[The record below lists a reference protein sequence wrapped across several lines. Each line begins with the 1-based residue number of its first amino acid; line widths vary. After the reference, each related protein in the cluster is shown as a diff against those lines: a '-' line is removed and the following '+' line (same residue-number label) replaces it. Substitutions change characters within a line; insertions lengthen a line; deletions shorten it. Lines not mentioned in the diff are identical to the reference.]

1 MNRKDFMNEL
11 EKLLTS
17 IPYEEKKE
25 ALQYYTDY
33 FEDAGEENEMQ
44 VIEELGRPEKVAAT
58 IMADLKNGNREH
70 GEFTEHGYSDSR
82 FEKRDDLIRKEKTDK
97 KSGNGYTYH
106 STGQNDSFEG
116 NPYTENVR
124 ESDRPRTSRTLKI
137 ILIILIALT
146 VIPVA
151 WPVLMGGVALVIGIV
166 CAAFG
171 LFAGLLIGSVVLMAV
186 GFIIFIFGLTKLLA
200 ALPIAL
206 LTSGSGLVIFVLG
219 LIATVATVKLCMIVY
234 PAMIR
239 GIVAICRWPFH
250 RRAVS

>member
-1 MNRKDFMNEL
+1 MNRNEFMNKL
-11 EKLLTS
+11 EKLLLN
-17 IPYEEKKE
+17 IPFDEKKE

-44 VIEELGRPEKVAAT
+44 VIEELGSPQKVAET
-58 IMADLKNGNREH
+58 IMAELKNGNREH
-70 GEFTEHGYSDSR
+70 GEFTENGYSDSR
-82 FEKRDDLIRKEKTDK
+82 FEKRDDLIRKEKADK
-97 KSGNGYTYH
+97 KAGSGYTYH
-106 STGQNDSFEG
+106 STGQNNSFDK
-116 NPYTENVR
+116 NPYTENSKER
-124 ESDRPRTSRTLKI
+124 EKPRTSRTLKI

-151 WPVLMGGVALVIGIV
+151 WPVLIGCVAVVIGVV

-171 LFAGLLIGSVVLMAV
+171 LFAGLLIGSVALMAV

-206 LTSGSGLVIFVLG
+206 LTSGSGLIIFVLG
-219 LIATVATVKLCMIVY
+219 LIATAATVKLCMIVY
-234 PAMIR
+234 PAMVR